1 MPTRGKSF
9 AGILRGDNSAVHEP
23 GETIA
28 LSTAGR
34 HFMYRGNLKLLKEL
48 GSDWELYDLAT
59 DPYERRDLA
68 GARPELL
75 QELLAEFKVQAAK
88 SNILD
93 R

>member
-1 MPTRGKSF
+1 
-9 AGILRGDNSAVHEP
+9 VHEP
-23 GETIA
+23 GEAIA

-48 GSDWELYDLAT
+48 GSDWELYDLAA
-59 DPYERRDLA
+59 DPYERHNLA
-68 GARPELL
+68 DSQPELL
-75 QELLAEFKVQAAK
+75 QELLAEFEVQAAI